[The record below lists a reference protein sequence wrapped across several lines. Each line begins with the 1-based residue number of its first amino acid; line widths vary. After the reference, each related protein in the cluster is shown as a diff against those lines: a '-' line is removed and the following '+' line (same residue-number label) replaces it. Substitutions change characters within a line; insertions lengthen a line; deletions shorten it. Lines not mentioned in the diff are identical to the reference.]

1 MKEGL
6 KDGAFCPPPRLLTGV
21 REGAGCSCLPGQIT
35 ASAGPGVHC
44 VPEWVVQCRAE
55 LGSSLSCWSPPGCSS
70 WGAGGGQRGQPGLG
84 LGWGSGLDMPAPLR
98 VTRLTLSRACSV
110 PAVAQM
116 CPGAQPHLTRARPPQ
131 AHSWEATDEEV
142 FFQRF

>member
-1 MKEGL
+1 MQGR
-6 KDGAFCPPPRLLTGV
+6 ARQFPFLLVTSRV
-21 REGAGCSCLPGQIT
+21 FF
-35 ASAGPGVHC
+35 
-44 VPEWVVQCRAE
+44 
-55 LGSSLSCWSPPGCSS
+55 LGG
-70 WGAGGGQRGQPGLG
+70 GGGQRGQPGLG

-116 CPGAQPHLTRARPPQ
+116 CPGAQPHLTQARPPQ